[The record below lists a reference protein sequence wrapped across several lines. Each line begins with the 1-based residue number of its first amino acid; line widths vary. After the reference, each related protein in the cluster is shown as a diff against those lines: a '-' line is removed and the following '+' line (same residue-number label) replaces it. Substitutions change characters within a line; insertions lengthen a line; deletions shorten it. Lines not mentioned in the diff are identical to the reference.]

1 MIAYLSRKAKE
12 NPDIMEVSTYQ
23 RGDDIYFDGISV
35 VRPAY
40 MVKFKFCKDHQRFFK
55 LFSQIEKWA
64 NKNDC
69 LIGYNIIHNY
79 ILIQPVED
87 RKEVDLLL
95 KHIGLAQDE
104 FNNFDHEK
112 RITCGEMI
120 TNAEARKI
128 MEKWKAKYIK
138 ERNNSHD

>member
-23 RGDDIYFDGISV
+23 RGDDTYFDGISV
-35 VRPAY
+35 MRPAY
-40 MVKFKFCKDHQRFFK
+40 MVKFKFREDYHKCIK
-55 LFSQIEKWA
+55 LFDQIKKWSV
-64 NKNDC
+64 KNNSHIYDD
-69 LIGYNIIHNY
+69 IIRSY
-79 ILIQPVED
+79 ILIQPEKD

-95 KHIGLAQDE
+95 KYIGLAQDE

-128 MEKWKAKYIK
+128 MEKWKAKYIE
-138 ERNNSHD
+138 ERRKKP